1 MATKVTIHYSFT
13 AGRELMGAL
22 DREECKKSHHSIDFT
37 RMVNVNKEDV
47 LKQHERLE
55 DWKTDNTGL
64 ILDCKVSM
72 SIEDKRAQ
80 TVMESSAKLLDG
92 HYQLAKGKCLTFLT
106 SRSCRNVD

>member
-55 DWKTDNTGL
+55 D
-64 ILDCKVSM
+64 
-72 SIEDKRAQ
+72 
-80 TVMESSAKLLDG
+80 
-92 HYQLAKGKCLTFLT
+92 
-106 SRSCRNVD
+106 